1 MSSGVDETVAYSV
14 QKRRLRRWRIGA
26 IAAVA
31 VSVMIAGR
39 YGQQSGNG
47 NWRNGAG
54 KSTPHLVQLKVHGM
68 IGSDV
73 SRWTKALADA
83 DKDKNVKGLLLD
95 IDSPGGA
102 VTGGEE
108 LHDAVERFAHDKPV
122 VTTMGGMG
130 ASAGYMIA
138 LPSKRIFAERS
149 TLTGSIGVLMEAPE
163 FSGVLSK
170 IGVNVQELVSG
181 PLKGQPSLTKP
192 ISPEGHVMLQGVV
205 SNLYD
210 QFVAMVVT
218 GRHMPE
224 DKVRS
229 LADGRPY
236 TGEQALK
243 VGLIDS
249 IGGQEDARNW
259 LSKASG
265 LSGEPKIVMI
275 GEERKTF
282 TLKRRIFGWFGGQV
296 MSWLGLD
303 ADIFLPQTHA
313 AIDGAVSIWKP

>member
-1 MSSGVDETVAYSV
+1 MSSGVDETVAHSV

-31 VSVMIAGR
+31 VSVLIAGR
-39 YGQQSGNG
+39 YGQQQSG
-47 NWRNGAG
+47 NWRSVATA
-54 KSTPHLVQLKVHGM
+54 KTPHLVQLKIHGM

-83 DKDKNVKGLLLD
+83 RKDTNVKGLLLD

-108 LHDAVERFAHDKPV
+108 LHDAVEQFARSKPV

-163 FSGVLSK
+163 FSGILGK
-170 IGVNVQELVSG
+170 IGINVQELVSG

-192 ISPEGHVMLQGVV
+192 ISPEGRAMLQGVV

-210 QFVAMVVT
+210 QFVTMVVT
-218 GRHMPE
+218 GRHLSE
-224 DKVRS
+224 EKVRS

-249 IGGQEDARNW
+249 IGGHEEARLW
-259 LSKASG
+259 LNKASG
-265 LSGEPKIVMI
+265 LPGYPKIVTI
-275 GEERKTF
+275 GEEHKAF
-282 TLKRRIFGWFGGQV
+282 SLKRRIFGWFGGQLT
-296 MSWLGLD
+296 SWLGLD
-303 ADIFLPQTHA
+303 ADIFLPQTHE